1 MSTPIIPWMGGKRRL
16 ADRLI
21 PLFPPHECYVEVFAG
36 GAALYFMRPQA
47 APVEV
52 LNDINGD
59 LVTLYRVVQNHL
71 EEFVRQFKWAL
82 SSRQVFEW
90 QKMTRPETL
99 TDIQRAARF
108 FYLQHHA
115 FAGKVTG
122 QTFGTATTG
131 PAINLLRIEENLSAA
146 WQRLSGTYV
155 ENLPWLDCAERY
167 DRPHTFHYMDPPYW
181 QTAGY
186 GVDFPFEN
194 YERMADFMR
203 RCKGKVMV
211 SINDHPDIR
220 RVFAGFHFETVDI
233 RYSNTNQRQGKAEV
247 SGELVVMNWEP
258 AALGGLMILD
268 TGLICLLCDFGR
280 ALLWSRKRR
289 TKPMETADQYMS
301 VSPSEVLA
309 AVARGEVD
317 LNELARVVLA
327 GRGLDQQARWVGF
340 KEAARLQEHGY

>member
-1 MSTPIIPWMGGKRRL
+1 MMGTVYIYSKDVAQMSVPIVPWMGGKRRL

-71 EEFVRQFKWAL
+71 EEFVRQFKWAI

-115 FAGKVTG
+115 FAGKVSG
-122 QTFGTATTG
+122 QSFGTATTA

-155 ENLPWLDCAERY
+155 ENLHWLECAERY
-167 DRPHTFHYMDPPYW
+167 DRAHTFHYMDPPYW

-186 GVDFPFEN
+186 GMDFAFEN

-220 RVFAGFHFETVDI
+220 RVFEGFHFETLGI
-233 RYSNTNQRQGKAEV
+233 RYTTANQRQGKTEV
-247 SGELVVMNWEP
+247 SSELVIMNWEP
-258 AALGGLMILD
+258 TMLGGL
-268 TGLICLLCDFGR
+268 F
-280 ALLWSRKRR
+280 
-289 TKPMETADQYMS
+289 
-301 VSPSEVLA
+301 
-309 AVARGEVD
+309 
-317 LNELARVVLA
+317 
-327 GRGLDQQARWVGF
+327 
-340 KEAARLQEHGY
+340 

>member
-1 MSTPIIPWMGGKRRL
+1 MSSPIVPWMGGKRRL

-52 LNDINGD
+52 LNDINGE
-59 LVTLYRVVQNHL
+59 LVSLYRVVQNHL

-82 SSRQVFEW
+82 SSRQIFEW

-115 FAGKVTG
+115 FAGKVSG

-146 WQRLSGTYV
+146 WQRLAGTYV
-155 ENLPWLDCAERY
+155 ENLPWLECAERY
-167 DRPHTFHYMDPPYW
+167 DRAHTFHYMDPPYW
-181 QTAGY
+181 KTAGY

-203 RCKGKVMV
+203 RCKGRVMV

-220 RVFAGFHFETVDI
+220 RVFKGFRIESVDI
-233 RYSNTNQRQGKAEV
+233 RYSVSNRREGATAD
-247 SGELVVMNWEP
+247 SGELIIISW
-258 AALGGLMILD
+258 AA
-268 TGLICLLCDFGR
+268 
-280 ALLWSRKRR
+280 
-289 TKPMETADQYMS
+289 
-301 VSPSEVLA
+301 SELSDLFQ
-309 AVARGEVD
+309 VD
-317 LNELARVVLA
+317 ENS
-327 GRGLDQQARWVGF
+327 G
-340 KEAARLQEHGY
+340 